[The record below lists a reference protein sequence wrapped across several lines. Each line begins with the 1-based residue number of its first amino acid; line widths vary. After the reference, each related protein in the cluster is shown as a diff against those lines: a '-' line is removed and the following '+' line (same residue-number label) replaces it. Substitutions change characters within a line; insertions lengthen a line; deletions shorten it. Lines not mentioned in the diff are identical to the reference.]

1 MACVD
6 QQRLRVCV
14 QHQPM
19 ACVDQQRLRV
29 CVQHQPDPWHARPVY
44 DSFSKL
50 GFVGPLGY
58 FFVALFA

>member
-1 MACVD
+1 MCG
-6 QQRLRVCV
+6 
-14 QHQPM
+14 PM